1 MPNPVKSLLLVA
13 AAAVLTVVA
22 LDVLIGRT
30 VPLPH
35 TEYETVEALAD
46 YAAGDPEVL
55 VLGSSHARSLMRL
68 RDWYA
73 DQAPPLRMAVMPIE
87 GGKLYAYDWLL
98 EHRLQPLIDA
108 RRDDGSAVRGR
119 LRELVLVTNY
129 WDACGAGKEYPNL
142 PARAWALS
150 DYLAD
155 FAQHGAT
162 AYNTNY
168 IDQRW
173 NELTAGSTLIRDRG
187 AWRII
192 RTLREK
198 IRPRSEEDIAR
209 TDAEHLARWVA
220 MIEEND
226 LAGPSC
232 DSRTQV
238 AAFDRILAFAR
249 ERGLRTTIVLWAS
262 IPRAQT
268 PGTIAVADHY
278 RDLVLARAGEARVI
292 DLRPARVLADE
303 DYRADLDHLHPSGH
317 EKLRQWFL
325 AGPFADLADRGAGA
339 RP

>member
-13 AAAVLTVVA
+13 AATALTVAA
-22 LDVLIGRT
+22 LDVLIGRA

-35 TEYETVEALAD
+35 AEYETVEALAD
-46 YAAGDPEVL
+46 YAAGDPDVL

-68 RDWYA
+68 GDWYA
-73 DQAPPLRMAVMPIE
+73 NQAPPLHLATMPIE

-98 EHRLQPLIDA
+98 EHRLRPLIDA
-108 RRDDGSAVRGR
+108 RGEDGRPLRGR

-173 NELTAGSTLIRDRG
+173 NELTAGSSLIRDRG
-187 AWRII
+187 AWRIV
-192 RTLREK
+192 RTLRERV
-198 IRPRSEEDIAR
+198 RPRSAEDIAR

-226 LAGPSC
+226 LAGPTC
-232 DSRTQV
+232 DSHTQV
-238 AAFDRILAFAR
+238 AALDRILAFAR

-268 PGTIAVADHY
+268 ASTIAVADRY
-278 RDLVLARAGEARVI
+278 RDLVLARAGDADVI
-292 DLRPARVLADE
+292 DLRPARVLSDD

-325 AGPFADLADRGAGA
+325 AGPFADLATRGAGA

>member
-35 TEYETVEALAD
+35 AEYETVEALAD

-198 IRPRSEEDIAR
+198 IRPRSEE
-209 TDAEHLARWVA
+209 HLARWVA

-268 PGTIAVADHY
+268 AGTIAVADHY